1 MNSWGFNDSHLWKPE
16 FFSTK
21 RNLIFFIKNPRNNHS
36 SASGW
41 WEYTKSCFKGNARA
55 FPKNATNQENSRVL
69 RLKKRTTKLIQ
80 KRNFR
85 QEIKRMIENLKDQL
99 YQLGK

>member
-55 FPKNATNQENSRVL
+55 FPKNATNQENIRVL

-85 QEIKRMIENLKDQL
+85 QEIIRMIENLKD
-99 YQLGK
+99 